1 MFPSHDPWAWVNSGL
16 SGKPKKLTSFLGRKA
31 KVDFVRI
38 NETDLNHSENKTYL
52 RISKFHDSFVEKK
65 VIPVDDVTGVLADG
79 IDSVIITTKDKD
91 HRIVLVYEY
100 NNIYS
105 SDANSENSATNI
117 ITNQLIKA
125 ISEAKKNSV
134 STYNPIEFI
143 SFEYEDENLDAITST
158 VATQSVVDSKKL
170 HDICLYGFDIWDTCK
185 LDVPFNV
192 VEKTI
197 ALNTTNNQGDSFDK
211 NLYGEDYSIRNLV
224 YDVRNNNG
232 NPGLKGQIAVF
243 SNKVIRD
250 SGYRNTFPFRRS

>member
-1 MFPSHDPWAWVNSGL
+1 M
-16 SGKPKKLTSFLGRKA
+16 
-31 KVDFVRI
+31 
-38 NETDLNHSENKTYL
+38 
-52 RISKFHDSFVEKK
+52 
-65 VIPVDDVTGVLADG
+65 
-79 IDSVIITTKDKD
+79 IITTKDKD

-250 SGYRNTFPFRRS
+250 SGYRNTFPFVDGVWDIQNNSTTYRSSSNAMRDRDWETI